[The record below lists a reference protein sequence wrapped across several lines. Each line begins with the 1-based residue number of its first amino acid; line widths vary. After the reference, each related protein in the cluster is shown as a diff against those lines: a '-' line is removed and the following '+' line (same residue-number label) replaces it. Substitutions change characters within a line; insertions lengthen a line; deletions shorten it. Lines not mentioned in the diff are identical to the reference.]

1 MATTQQVN
9 STVEEQVNSTV
20 EEQVNATVEE
30 QAKTCGVCYEELCV
44 ENTVATLCNHLFCK
58 NCFFKWL
65 KESKTCPLCRK
76 NYVDYSKWDYQGI
89 NMAAATDE
97 FKMFRDVINRTRNTL
112 TNRYAETERLE
123 KNIQRM
129 QTYIEEHSHQVA
141 KIRNCSIRAGED
153 LEYKRG
159 YYNACHFPITEL
171 DLYNYIYSDDESS
184 HWKHGFENGFHER
197 YKFYISNNYKYI
209 VDPYVFNA
217 RRHLER
223 LFHNSEISSI
233 TYDNCK
239 NNLVSL
245 IKLLSHLINPKDFQ
259 DLFKQGVIKDGR
271 KKTIVGMPYE
281 CFKTDINNK
290 ILQIRNIYLDFMWVR
305 EESCFYKLP
314 CFKDKHGDTYYFDYE
329 VKLGKNME
337 KKFSNIK
344 RKVDQAIHTLM
355 DDLKQQVEEACD
367 RKKMRV

>member
-1 MATTQQVN
+1 MATA
-9 STVEEQVNSTV
+9 
-20 EEQVNATVEE
+20 EEQVNATAEE
-30 QAKTCGVCYEELCV
+30 QVKSCGVCYQKLCV
-44 ENTVATLCNHLFCK
+44 ENTVATLCNHLFC
-58 NCFFKWL
+58 NSCFFKWL

-76 NYVDYSKWDYQGI
+76 NYIDYSKWNYQSI
-89 NMAAATDE
+89 NIAAATSE
-97 FKMFRDVINRTRNTL
+97 FNMFRDIINRTRTTL
-112 TNRYAETERLE
+112 TERYAETERLE
-123 KNIQRM
+123 KNIQSM
-129 QTYIEEHSHQVA
+129 QTYIDENRKQMT

-217 RRHLER
+217 RRQLER

-233 TYDNCK
+233 TYDDCK

-245 IKLLSHLINPKDFQ
+245 IKLLSRLINPKAFQ
-259 DLFKQGVIKDGR
+259 ALFKQGIIKDGR
-271 KKTIVGMPYE
+271 KKTIVGMPYK

-290 ILQIRNIYLDFMWVR
+290 ILQIRNIYVDFMWVR
-305 EESCFYKLP
+305 EETCFYKLP
-314 CFKDKHGDTYYFDYE
+314 SFKDKHGDMYYFDYE

-344 RKVDQAIHTLM
+344 RKVDPAIHTLM